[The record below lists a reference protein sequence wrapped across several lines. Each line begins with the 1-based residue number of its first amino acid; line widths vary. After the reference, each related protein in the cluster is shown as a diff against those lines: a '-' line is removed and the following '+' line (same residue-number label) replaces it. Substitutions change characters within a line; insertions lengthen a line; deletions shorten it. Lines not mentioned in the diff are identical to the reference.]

1 MSAILQSSSWQA
13 SLALRFA
20 QRARRT
26 ALVHRKHVG
35 PLRVQSPFYPEGE
48 VCHVYLLH
56 PPGGVVGG
64 DQLHINVE
72 VEEGA
77 HALLTTPASGKF
89 YRSNGLIALQQ
100 QNLTVQKDATL
111 EWLPQDTI
119 LFSNSHVQMNTRVE
133 LEAGA
138 RFIGWE
144 MLCLGRPASDE
155 LYESGLCRQTF
166 ELWREGEPLFIER
179 ARFDGSQAFMQHA
192 WGMQGY
198 TVSATLVATNADTE
212 VLKAAREVELG
223 VDANDNNGLLSCT
236 LMGDLL
242 VCRLLAYQGET
253 ARLTFSR
260 VWQKIR
266 PLLIG
271 REASVPRIW
280 NT

>member
-1 MSAILQSSSWQA
+1 MSAILQPSCWQA

-20 QRARRT
+20 RRAGRT
-26 ALVHRKHVG
+26 AIVHRKHFG
-35 PLRVQSPFYPEGE
+35 PLRIQSPFYPEGE

-64 DQLHINVE
+64 DQLAIDVE
-72 VEEGA
+72 VEDGA

-89 YRSNGLIALQQ
+89 YRSNGLVALQQ
-100 QNLTVQKDATL
+100 QNLTVRKGATL

-119 LFSNSHVQMNTRVE
+119 LFSSSHVQMNTRID

-155 LYESGLCRQTF
+155 LYEAGLCRQTF
-166 ELWREGEPLFIER
+166 ELWRDGEPLLIER
-179 ARFDGSQAFMQHA
+179 AHFDASQPFMQQA

-198 TVSATLVATNADTE
+198 TVSATLVATNADGET
-212 VLKAAREVELG
+212 LKAAREIELEL
-223 VDANDNNGLLSCT
+223 DEGLLSCT

-242 VCRLLAYQGET
+242 VCRLLAHQGET

-260 VWQKIR
+260 VWQEIR
-266 PLLIG
+266 PLVIG
-271 REASVPRIW
+271 FDASVPRIW

>member
-20 QRARRT
+20 PRAGRT
-26 ALVHRKHVG
+26 AMVHRKHVG

-64 DQLHINVE
+64 DQLRIRVE
-72 VEEGA
+72 VESGA

-89 YRSNGLIALQQ
+89 YRSNGLVALQQ
-100 QNLTVQKDATL
+100 QNLTVRKGAVL

-119 LFSNSHVQMNTRVE
+119 LFSSSHVQMNTRVE

-144 MLCLGRPASDE
+144 MLCLGRPASDA

-166 ELWREGEPLFIER
+166 ELWREGVPLLIER
-179 ARFDGSQAFMQHA
+179 ARFDANQPFMQQA

-198 TVSATLVATNADTE
+198 TVSATLVATNADNE
-212 VLKAAREVELG
+212 MLNAAREIEL
-223 VDANDNNGLLSCT
+223 DTDEGLLSCT

-242 VCRLLAYQGET
+242 VCRLLAHQGET
-253 ARLTFSR
+253 ARLTFSK

-266 PLLIG
+266 PRVIG
-271 REASVPRIW
+271 LEASVPRIW

>member
-1 MSAILQSSSWQA
+1 LSVNLQPSSWKA

-20 QRARRT
+20 PRAGRT
-26 ALVHRKHVG
+26 AIVHRKHFG
-35 PLRVQSPFYPEGE
+35 PLRIQSPFYPEDG

-64 DQLHINVE
+64 DQLHISVE
-72 VEEGA
+72 VEPDA

-89 YRSNGLIALQQ
+89 YRSNGLVALQQ
-100 QNLTVQKDATL
+100 QNLTVKKGATL

-119 LFSNSHVQMNTRVE
+119 LFSDSHVQMNTRVE

-144 MLCLGRPASDE
+144 MVCLGRPASDD
-155 LYESGLCRQTF
+155 LYEAGLCRQTF
-166 ELWREGEPLFIER
+166 ELWRDGEPLLIER
-179 ARFDGSQAFMQHA
+179 ARFDASQPFMQQA

-198 TVSATLVATNADTE
+198 TVSATLVATNADKET
-212 VLKAAREVELG
+212 LHAAREIELDSDDG
-223 VDANDNNGLLSCT
+223 RLSCT

-242 VCRLLAYQGET
+242 VCRLLAHQGET

-266 PLLIG
+266 PLVIG

>member
-1 MSAILQSSSWQA
+1 LSAILQSSSWQA
-13 SLALRFA
+13 SLALRFV
-20 QRARRT
+20 QRAGRT
-26 ALVHRKHVG
+26 AIVHRKHFG
-35 PLRVQSPFYPEGE
+35 PLRVQSPFYPENE
-48 VCHVYLLH
+48 VCHLYLLH

-64 DQLHINVE
+64 DQLRINVE
-72 VEEGA
+72 VEGGA

-89 YRSNGLIALQQ
+89 YRSNGRVALQQ
-100 QNLTVQKDATL
+100 QSLTVHKGATL

-133 LEAGA
+133 LAAGA
-138 RFIGWE
+138 CFIGWE

-179 ARFDGSQAFMQHA
+179 ARFDANQPFMQCA

-198 TVSATLVATNADTE
+198 TVSATLVATNADVE
-212 VLKAAREVELG
+212 VLKAARGVEL
-223 VDANDNNGLLSCT
+223 DIDEGLLSCT

-242 VCRLLAYQGET
+242 VCRLLAHQGET

-260 VWQKIR
+260 VWQEIR
-266 PLLIG
+266 PLVVG

>member
-1 MSAILQSSSWQA
+1 LSAILQSSSWQA

-20 QRARRT
+20 PRAGRT
-26 ALVHRKHVG
+26 AMVHRKHVG

-64 DQLHINVE
+64 DQLRIRVE
-72 VEEGA
+72 VESGA

-89 YRSNGLIALQQ
+89 YRSNGLVALQQ
-100 QNLTVQKDATL
+100 QNLTVRKGAVL

-119 LFSNSHVQMNTRVE
+119 LFSSSHVQMNTRVE

-144 MLCLGRPASDE
+144 MLCLGRPASDA

-166 ELWREGEPLFIER
+166 ELWREGVPLLIER
-179 ARFDGSQAFMQHA
+179 ARFDANQPFMQQA

-198 TVSATLVATNADTE
+198 TVSATLVATNADNE
-212 VLKAAREVELG
+212 MLNAAREIEL
-223 VDANDNNGLLSCT
+223 DTDEGLLSCT

-242 VCRLLAYQGET
+242 VCRLLAHQGET
-253 ARLTFSR
+253 ARLTFSK

-266 PLLIG
+266 PRVIG
-271 REASVPRIW
+271 LEASVPRIW

>member
-1 MSAILQSSSWQA
+1 LSAILQPSFWQA

-20 QRARRT
+20 PRAGRT
-26 ALVHRKHVG
+26 AMVHRKHVG

-48 VCHVYLLH
+48 VCHLYLLH

-64 DQLHINVE
+64 DQLAIEVE
-72 VEEGA
+72 VEGDA

-89 YRSNGLIALQQ
+89 YRSNGLLALQQ
-100 QNLTVQKDATL
+100 QNLMVKKGAIL

-119 LFSNSHVQMNTRVE
+119 LFSNSHVKMNTRVE

-144 MLCLGRPASDE
+144 MVCLGRPASDE
-155 LYESGLCRQTF
+155 LYKEGLCRQTL
-166 ELWREGEPLFIER
+166 ELWRDGEPLLIER
-179 ARFDGSQAFMQHA
+179 ARFDANQPFMQQA

-198 TVSATLVATNADTE
+198 TVSATLVATNADVET
-212 VLKAAREVELG
+212 LNAAREIELG
-223 VDANDNNGLLSCT
+223 IDDGLVSCT
-236 LMGDLL
+236 LIGDLL
-242 VCRLLAYQGET
+242 VCRLLAHQGET

-266 PLLIG
+266 PQVIG

>member
-1 MSAILQSSSWQA
+1 MSAVLQSSSWLA

-26 ALVHRKHVG
+26 AIVHRKHFG

-64 DQLHINVE
+64 DQLATDVE
-72 VEEGA
+72 VEGGA

-89 YRSNGLIALQQ
+89 YRSNGLVALQK
-100 QNLTVQKDATL
+100 QNLIVHKDAVL

-119 LFSNSHVQMNTRVE
+119 LFSDSHVKMSTRVE

-155 LYESGLCRQTF
+155 LYESGHCRQTF
-166 ELWREGEPLFIER
+166 ELWREGEPLLIER
-179 ARFDGSQAFMQHA
+179 ARFDAQQPFMQQA

-198 TVSATLVATNADTE
+198 IVSATLVATNADGE
-212 VLKAAREVELG
+212 ALKAAREIELAL
-223 VDANDNNGLLSCT
+223 DEGLLSCT

-242 VCRLLAYQGET
+242 VCRLLAHQGET
-253 ARLTFSR
+253 ARLTFSH

-266 PLLIG
+266 PLVIG

>member
-1 MSAILQSSSWQA
+1 MSANLQSSSWQA

-20 QRARRT
+20 RRAGRT
-26 ALVHRKHVG
+26 AIVHRKHFG
-35 PLRVQSPFYPEGE
+35 PLRIQSPFYPENG

-64 DQLHINVE
+64 DQLHISAE
-72 VEEGA
+72 VERDA

-89 YRSNGLIALQQ
+89 YRSNGLVALQQ
-100 QNLTVQKDATL
+100 QNLTVQKGATL

-155 LYESGLCRQTF
+155 LYEAGLCRQTF
-166 ELWREGEPLFIER
+166 ELWRDGEPLLIER
-179 ARFDGSQAFMQHA
+179 ARFDANQPFMQEC

-198 TVSATLVATNADTE
+198 TVSATLVATNADTAA
-212 VLKAAREVELG
+212 LNAAREVELG
-223 VDANDNNGLLSCT
+223 VDANGNDGLLSCT

-242 VCRLLAYQGET
+242 VCRLLAHQGET

-266 PLLIG
+266 PLVIG
-271 REASVPRIW
+271 CEASVPRIW

>member
-1 MSAILQSSSWQA
+1 LSAILQSSSWQA

-20 QRARRT
+20 LRARRT
-26 ALVHRKHVG
+26 AIVHRKHFG
-35 PLRVQSPFYPEGE
+35 PLRIQAPFYPENE
-48 VCHVYLLH
+48 VCHLYLLH

-64 DQLHINVE
+64 DQLRINVE
-72 VEEGA
+72 VEGGA

-100 QNLTVQKDATL
+100 QNLTVHKGATL

-119 LFSNSHVQMNTRVE
+119 LFSNSQVQMNTRVE
-133 LEAGA
+133 LAAGA

-144 MLCLGRPASDE
+144 MLCLGRPASDA

-166 ELWREGEPLFIER
+166 ELWRDGVPQLIER
-179 ARFDGSQAFMQHA
+179 ARFDANQPFMQQA

-198 TVSATLVATNADTE
+198 TVSATLVATNADKET
-212 VLKAAREVELG
+212 LNAARAIELHT
-223 VDANDNNGLLSCT
+223 DEGLLSCT

-242 VCRLLAYQGET
+242 VCRLLAHQGET

-266 PLLIG
+266 PRVIG
-271 REASVPRIW
+271 LEASVPRIW